1 MPKIHRF
8 IFIRKQQ
15 KTYSIVLKWKNH
27 FVVIGM
33 ICLAFTA
40 CKENDITQVKAL
52 FDETQAQIEKADSA
66 TFTYKEGAYIRA
78 VVTGKTIHRY
88 VNAQNK
94 IVFPDGLLV
103 KFYQELNLIS
113 VLKAK
118 YAENDDAK
126 QMIVV
131 SGDVYM
137 ENYKHEILQTPSLT
151 WNMQTKK
158 VYTDQAIKI
167 KTPDNIISGIGFYA
181 DEDFSNYTIHRVT
194 GIVSVS
200 NSNDFK

>member
-1 MPKIHRF
+1 M
-8 IFIRKQQ
+8 
-15 KTYSIVLKWKNH
+15 S
-27 FVVIGM
+27 M
-33 ICLAFTA
+33 IWMAFTA

-66 TFTYKEGAYIRA
+66 TFTYKDGAYIRA

-126 QMIVV
+126 QMIIV

-137 ENYKHEILQTPSLT
+137 ENHKHEILQTPSLT

-167 KTPDNIISGIGFYA
+167 KTPDHIISGIGFNA